1 MRHPSHMY
9 RVRPLH
15 IVGIFAFVTATV
27 AGVAAQGVPSV
38 QSKSGIIEKIIVK
51 VNGEILTQSEL
62 ESEQIKSLQEQQNAK
77 VVDAKQ
83 LSTDAGLAKAL
94 QEITPQLLV
103 DAVDDLLIVQYGRE
117 LGVKFT
123 EDRFKQALDNVKKE
137 NKLDDKQFAQALKES
152 NLTLDQLRQ
161 RFERTYIRQTVERQE
176 IMKNLTLTEE
186 EARQYYKAHPDE
198 FMKPPT
204 VTLREILVTVPTE
217 TVGGQQGFNAA
228 KDEEAKEKIIA
239 IRARAMKGEDF
250 ATLVAEASEAG
261 TKANGGVVGP
271 MLVEDLAPAVSAA
284 VTKLKPGEITDPLRL
299 GNGYRI
305 FKLES
310 RTLAEV
316 EAFDKVRNQISQ
328 RIYDSRLGTETE
340 KFLAKLRAQ
349 ALIEWKDDTYKKM
362 FEQARAQ
369 KAQKEK
375 TGL

>member
-1 MRHPSHMY
+1 MY

-137 NKLDDKQFAQALKES
+137 NKLDDKQFAQALKEAEGKAGGS
-152 NLTLDQLRQ
+152 IKVTGYVRYALG
-161 RFERTYIRQTVERQE
+161 EGIEKQE
-176 IMKNLTLTEE
+176 T
-186 EARQYYKAHPDE
+186 
-198 FMKPPT
+198 
-204 VTLREILVTVPTE
+204 
-217 TVGGQQGFNAA
+217 
-228 KDEEAKEKIIA
+228 
-239 IRARAMKGEDF
+239 DF
-250 ATLVAEASEAG
+250 A
-261 TKANGGVVGP
+261 
-271 MLVEDLAPAVSAA
+271 
-284 VTKLKPGEITDPLRL
+284 
-299 GNGYRI
+299 
-305 FKLES
+305 
-310 RTLAEV
+310 AEV
-316 EAFDKVRNQISQ
+316 AAAA
-328 RIYDSRLGTETE
+328 G
-340 KFLAKLRAQ
+340 Q
-349 ALIEWKDDTYKKM
+349 A
-362 FEQARAQ
+362 
-369 KAQKEK
+369 
-375 TGL
+375 